1 MCTSPTRRIP
11 STARSSLISSC
22 PDTQIQCISIN
33 LKQNHVY
40 QPCDWCSIHSNVSEL
55 LRSWVLG
62 PGVARSIS
70 AATLCRTPIGSIKTR
85 AFGQRSTFVSPVFGD
100 DSRERIVDMRSAR
113 PMIIVWG
120 TLTGAAAAIVLSR
133 WPQWPADGDHSVR
146 GAVRADHD
154 RAVLLHLQGA
164 PGRAAAESGAGAR
177 EGKNPPHG
185 RPRSAAGTR
194 RRDGVPQL
202 EGPETMGK

>member
-1 MCTSPTRRIP
+1 MCPG
-11 STARSSLISSC
+11 A
-22 PDTQIQCISIN
+22 QIVWILIN

-40 QPCDWCSIHSNVSEL
+40 QPCDWCSIHPNVSEL

-85 AFGQRSTFVSPVFGD
+85 AFGQRSTSVSPVLGD

-113 PMIIVWG
+113 PGVIVWG
-120 TLTGAAAAIVLSR
+120 TLTGAAEAIVLSR
-133 WPQWPADGDHSVR
+133 WPQPPADGGHHVR

-154 RAVLLHLQGA
+154 RVVLLHLQGA
-164 PGRAAAESGAGAR
+164 PGDRKS
-177 EGKNPPHG
+177 
-185 RPRSAAGTR
+185 
-194 RRDGVPQL
+194 VV
-202 EGPETMGK
+202 